1 MISYKD
7 YIINKETTLSEA
19 LKILDSHSGDV
30 LLLFVI
36 DDNYKLVGSLT
47 DGDIRR
53 GIIAGFELNEIVYSI
68 MNKNFIFSTES
79 NFNCK
84 IKTIDFDNIKR
95 LPIIDENGCLINVIN
110 LLNYK
115 FKLPIEAFIMAG
127 GEGQRLR
134 PLTLSTPKPLLKVGS
149 KPIIEYNIDRLALKG
164 IDKIHISIKYLGQ
177 QLKDYFGDGSNKN
190 INISYVEETEP
201 LGTIG
206 SVSLVNNYKEDT
218 ILLMNSDL
226 LTNIDVEDMF
236 EEFKNKNADLL
247 VATVPYKVNIPYAV
261 METENGKVT
270 SFKEK
275 PTYTYQSNAGIYL
288 FKKELVD
295 LIPKN
300 EHFNATDLMEKMIEL
315 GKSVNYYPI
324 LGYWLDIGK
333 HEDYQKA
340 QEDIKHLKL

>member
-1 MISYKD
+1 MELKKHIIS
-7 YIINKETTLSEA
+7 NKATLSDTLGKLNE
-19 LKILDSHSGDV
+19 LSSSI

-36 DDNYKLVGSLT
+36 DEKTKLVGTIT

-53 GIIAGFELNEIVYSI
+53 GLIKKSDLSDEISTVMNTNFISSNIQRKTNTIHSIDKKDIKLLPIVNENGTLIEIV
-68 MNKNFIFSTES
+68 
-79 NFNCK
+79 
-84 IKTIDFDNIKR
+84 
-95 LPIIDENGCLINVIN
+95 N
-110 LLNYK
+110 LLAYRID
-115 FKLPIEAFIMAG
+115 LPIEAFIMAG

-134 PLTLSTPKPLLKVGS
+134 PLTNNTPKPLLKVGD
-149 KPIIEYNIDRLALKG
+149 KPIIEHNIDRLKYKG
-164 IDKIHISIKYLGQ
+164 INKIHISIKYLGN
-177 QLKDYFGDGSNKN
+177 QLKDYFGNGSDKN
-190 INISYVEETEP
+190 IDISYLEEDEP

-206 SVSLVNNYKEDT
+206 SVSLVENYKEDT

-226 LTNIDVEDMF
+226 LTNVAIEDMF
-236 EEFKNKNADLL
+236 EEFKKKNSDLM

-261 METENGKVT
+261 METENEKVT

-288 FKKELVD
+288 FKKEIVD

-300 EHFNATDLMEKMIEL
+300 KYFNATDLMEKMIEL

-333 HEDYQKA
+333 HEDFEKA

>member
-1 MISYKD
+1 MNFEKH
-7 YIINKETTLSEA
+7 IIEESATLSQA
-19 LKILDSHSGDV
+19 LKKLNEKSGGV
-30 LLLFVI
+30 LLLFVLSS
-36 DDNYKLVGSLT
+36 NGKLVGSLT

-53 GIIAGFELNEIVYSI
+53 GLINGSELTDTVSNVMFTE
-68 MNKNFIFSTES
+68 FIFATNS
-79 NFNCK
+79 NVEDK
-84 IKTIDFDNIKR
+84 IKSININNIKL
-95 LPIIDENGCLINVIN
+95 LPVVDDNGLLTEVIN
-110 LLNYK
+110 LLTYK
-115 FKLPIEAFIMAG
+115 LTLPVEAFIMAG

-134 PLTLSTPKPLLKVGS
+134 PLTLNTPKPLLMVGA
-149 KPIIEYNIDRLALKG
+149 KPIIEHNIDRLALKG

-177 QLKDYFGDGSNKN
+177 QLKDYFGGGSNKN
-190 INISYVEETEP
+190 INISYVEETKP

-206 SVSLVNNYKEDT
+206 SVSLVENYKEDT

-226 LTNIDVEDMF
+226 LTNIDIEDMF
-236 EEFKNKNADLL
+236 EDFKNTNADLM

-275 PTYTYQSNAGIYL
+275 PTYTYQSNAGIYM
-288 FKKELVD
+288 FKKEIVD

-300 EHFNATDLMEKMIEL
+300 EHFNATDLMEKIIQL